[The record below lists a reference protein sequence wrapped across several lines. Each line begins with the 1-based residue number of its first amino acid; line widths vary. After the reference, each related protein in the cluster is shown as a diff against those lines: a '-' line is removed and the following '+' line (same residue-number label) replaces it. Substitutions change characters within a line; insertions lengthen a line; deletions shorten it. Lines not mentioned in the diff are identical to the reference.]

1 MVGRHALTAPPTF
14 SPTAER
20 KHDMA
25 QIGSFIRTRSGFSG
39 WLRTLSLDIEIA
51 IVPADHS
58 ETENAPNY
66 RVHAGNE
73 EGPEVGAGWTRTG
86 EKAGEYVALQ
96 IDDPAFT
103 QPIRANLFQSG
114 SDRSAFHL
122 MWTRPAKREVRS

>member
-1 MVGRHALTAPPTF
+1 
-14 SPTAER
+14 
-20 KHDMA
+20 MA
-25 QIGSFIRTRSGFSG
+25 QIGSFIRTRNGFSG
-39 WLRTLSLDIEIA
+39 RLRTLSLDIELT

-58 ETENAPNY
+58 DTENAPNY

-73 EGPEVGAGWTRTG
+73 DGPEVGAGWTRTG

-103 QPIRANLFQSG
+103 QPMRANLFQSG

-122 MWTRPAKREVRS
+122 LWTRPTKREAKT

>member
-1 MVGRHALTAPPTF
+1 VVGRYTLTASPTF

-25 QIGSFIRTRSGFSG
+25 QIGSFIRTRNGFSG
-39 WLRTLSLDIEIA
+39 RLRTLSLDIELA
-51 IVPADHS
+51 IVPADHADA
-58 ETENAPNY
+58 ENAPNY
-66 RVHAGNE
+66 RIHAGNE

-122 MWTRPAKREVRS
+122 LWTRLTKREART

>member
-1 MVGRHALTAPPTF
+1 
-14 SPTAER
+14 
-20 KHDMA
+20 MA
-25 QIGSFIRTRSGFSG
+25 QIGSFIRTKNGFSG
-39 WLRTLSLDIEIA
+39 RLRTLSLDIELT

-58 ETENAPNY
+58 DTENAPNY
-66 RVHAGNE
+66 RVHAGSE

-86 EKAGEYVALQ
+86 EKAGEYLALQ

-122 MWTRPAKREVRS
+122 LWTRPTKREAKT

>member
-1 MVGRHALTAPPTF
+1 
-14 SPTAER
+14 
-20 KHDMA
+20 MA
-25 QIGSFIRTRSGFSG
+25 QIGSFIRTRNGFSG
-39 WLRTLSLDIEIA
+39 RLRTLSLDIELA

-114 SDRSAFHL
+114 GDRSAFHL
-122 MWTRPAKREVRS
+122 LWTRPIKREGRS